1 MMTRSNKKMEKN
13 GSHVLISLQKYSKV
27 SEVAYFLKRV
37 CQIKV
42 KQDKIYSI
50 ISNFLQYISPN
61 EF

>member
-1 MMTRSNKKMEKN
+1 MEKN